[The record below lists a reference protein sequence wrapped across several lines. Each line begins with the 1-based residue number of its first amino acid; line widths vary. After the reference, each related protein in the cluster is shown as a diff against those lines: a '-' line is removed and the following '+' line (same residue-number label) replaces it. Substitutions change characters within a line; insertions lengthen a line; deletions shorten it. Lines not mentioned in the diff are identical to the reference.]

1 MGKASRK
8 KKGDRISGT
17 GRPVTEDARRS
28 PGPQTART
36 NLIIAAVLVAA
47 VTFIVFVPAL
57 RNELVNWD
65 DDEYVYKNPF
75 IGSLNLKFFR
85 SAFFGFHSCNWH
97 PLTWTSHALDYAFWG
112 LDPWGHHLMNI
123 LLHALNTFLVV
134 VLVIR
139 LLEAR
144 ARTDGSGAGSLLGNR
159 AIVIAGAVTG
169 LLFGLHPLQV
179 ESVAWVSER
188 KNLLCDLF
196 FFSGIIAYLH
206 YAGQAGR
213 GTASGTSPRYSDK
226 YYILTLAFFI
236 LALLSKPMAVSLP
249 FVLLILDWY
258 PLGRMRSPGAFR
270 AVCTEKIPFIVLSAA
285 SSVVTVLA
293 QKAEGA
299 IMPMTAVPLTVRLA
313 VAAKSLIAYV
323 GKMIA
328 PLNLVPFYPY
338 PKEVSLLSF
347 GYIAPLFLVAGI
359 TVACFAL
366 MRKQRVWMAIWA
378 YYVITLLPVL
388 GIVQVGN
395 QSMAD
400 RYFYLPGLGPLLLA
414 GLLAAMLYERV
425 KASGRS
431 ETAAGAAVILIALA
445 VSAALSYATV
455 KQIGVWKSSIS
466 LWKFVIEREPAG
478 VPLAHNNLGE
488 AYKSRGEFEKAAEQ
502 YQAALRFDPDLSEAR
517 NNLANILIVK
527 GQSDRAISEYQKA
540 LTLKPESADGHYNL
554 GLAYDAKGQFDK
566 AIAEYQAALKLKPDY
581 PEAHNNLGTTYGSQ
595 GLFERAIAEFRTA
608 VEQRPGFLEARYNLA
623 FTYLKA
629 NKPEM
634 ARKEL
639 EEMLR
644 IRPDFAAA
652 RQLLNELNA
661 KKR

>member
-8 KKGDRISGT
+8 KSDRISGT
-17 GRPVTEDARRS
+17 ERTVKAVARKS
-28 PGPQTART
+28 PGPRTART

-47 VTFIVFVPAL
+47 ITFIVFLPAL
-57 RNELVNWD
+57 RNELLNWD

-75 IGSLNLKFFR
+75 IGSLNAKFFR

-97 PLTWTSHALDYAFWG
+97 PLTWISHALDYTFWG
-112 LDPWGHHLMNI
+112 LNPMGHHLMN
-123 LLHALNTFLVV
+123 LVLHAFNTFLVV

-139 LLEAR
+139 LLEAY
-144 ARTDGSGAGSLLGNR
+144 ARTDDRGAGPFLSSR

-196 FFSGIIAYLH
+196 FFSGIITYLR
-206 YAGQAGR
+206 YAGPAGGR
-213 GTASGTSPRYSDK
+213 PVQRTSPRYSDK
-226 YYILTLAFFI
+226 YYLVTLGFFV

-258 PLGRMRSPGAFR
+258 PLGRMRAPGAWR
-270 AVCTEKIPFIVLSAA
+270 AVCAEKLPFIALSAA

-313 VAAKSLIAYV
+313 VAAQSLVAYI

-328 PLNLVPFYPY
+328 PMNLVPFYPY
-338 PKEVSLLSF
+338 PKGVSLLSF
-347 GYIAPLFLVAGI
+347 GYIVPLFLVAGI

-366 MRKQRVWMAIWA
+366 VRRQRVWMAIWA

-395 QSMAD
+395 QAMAD

-414 GLLAAMLYERV
+414 GLLAAVLYERV

-431 ETAAGAAVILIALA
+431 ETAAGAAVIIIALA
-445 VSAALSYATV
+445 LSAALSYATV
-455 KQIGVWKSSIS
+455 KQIDVWKSSIS
-466 LWKFVIEREPAG
+466 LWTFVIEREPAG

-488 AYKSRGEFEKAAEQ
+488 AYKSRGELEKAAEQ
-502 YQAALRFDPDLSEAR
+502 YQAALRLDPDLPEAR
-517 NNLANILIVK
+517 NNLANILAAK
-527 GQSDRAISEYQKA
+527 GQSDKAISEYQRA
-540 LTLKPESADGHYNL
+540 LAVKPESADGHYNL

-595 GLFERAIAEFRTA
+595 GLFDKAIAEFRAA
-608 VEQRPGFLEARYNLA
+608 VQQRPGFLEARYNLA

-639 EEMLR
+639 EEILR

-652 RQLLNELNA
+652 RQLLTELNT